1 MKSLQTRPLLLPKP
15 GSIERKTRVGRSQ
28 PDADENEYRRR
39 LNDGLMLA
47 FPLFSPRF
55 GLDRQVLYTVSLL
68 TLVAALAGC
77 ASQGKPPPRI
87 SLDEPVQAQAL
98 PEPPKPVEVVTVPK
112 VLPLPAQMKPL
123 PEADEAKPAPEPA
136 DETVRVSRA
145 NAEARI
151 APTREGYVN
160 AIQVWP
166 FTDGALY
173 QVYAAPGRVTVIS
186 LQPGEELVT
195 VAAGD
200 TVRWIVGDTSSGA
213 GNDLRVNVLVKPI
226 RSGLKTNVVITTSRR
241 TYLIEL
247 TSTDKAW
254 MASVSWEYPKD
265 QMLALR
271 RQDQAAQAAA
281 PVDTGLSLEK
291 IRFRY
296 AISGSNPP
304 WKPLRAFDDGEKVY
318 IQFPPGIA
326 QGELPPLFVIGAQG
340 DGQLVN
346 YRFRSP
352 YYIVDRLFGA
362 AELRLGGDGG
372 DVVRIER
379 SDGVARRN

>member
-1 MKSLQTRPLLLPKP
+1 MNALFRKSVLPLILL
-15 GSIERKTRVGRSQ
+15 
-28 PDADENEYRRR
+28 
-39 LNDGLMLA
+39 
-47 FPLFSPRF
+47 
-55 GLDRQVLYTVSLL
+55 
-68 TLVAALAGC
+68 ALAGC
-77 ASQGKPPPRI
+77 ASQGKPPPSI
-87 SLDEPVQAQAL
+87 SLDEPVQAQPL
-98 PEPPKPVEVVTVPK
+98 PEPPKPVEVITVPEPLA
-112 VLPLPAQMKPL
+112 LPDQLKPL
-123 PEADEAKPAPEPA
+123 PGTDGVKSVPESA
-136 DETVRVSRA
+136 DETVRVSKA

-173 QVYAAPGRVTVIS
+173 QVYAAPGRVTVVS

-200 TVRWIVGDTSSGA
+200 TVRWIVGDTSSGSGDA
-213 GNDLRVNVLVKPI
+213 LRVNVLVKPI
-226 RSGLKTNVVITTSRR
+226 RSGLKTNLVITTSRR
-241 TYLIEL
+241 TYLLEL
-247 TSTDKAW
+247 TSTERAW
-254 MASVSWEYPKD
+254 MASVSWDYPKD
-265 QMLALR
+265 RMLALQ
-271 RQDQAAQAAA
+271 RQAQAASAAA

-296 AISGSNPP
+296 AVLGSNPP

-379 SDGVARRN
+379 TDGVARRN

>member
-1 MKSLQTRPLLLPKP
+1 MNFSFR
-15 GSIERKTRVGRSQ
+15 I
-28 PDADENEYRRR
+28 Y
-39 LNDGLMLA
+39 A
-47 FPLFSPRF
+47 F
-55 GLDRQVLYTVSLL
+55 VL
-68 TLVAALAGC
+68 TLAALSGC
-77 ASQGKPPPRI
+77 ATHGKPPPAI
-87 SLDEPVQAQAL
+87 TLDEPVRAQPL
-98 PEPPKPVEVVTVPK
+98 PEPPKPVEVVEVPK
-112 VLPLPAQMKPL
+112 VLPMPAQMKPL
-123 PEADEAKPAPEPA
+123 PEADEAKSTPEPA

-173 QVYAAPGRVTVIS
+173 QVYAAPGRVTVVS

-213 GNDLRVNVLVKPI
+213 GDALRVNVLVKPI
-226 RSGLKTNVVITTSRR
+226 RSGLKTNLVITTSRR

-247 TSTDKAW
+247 TSTERAW
-254 MASVSWEYPKD
+254 MASVSWDYPKD
-265 QMLALR
+265 RMLALQ
-271 RQDQAAQAAA
+271 RQSQAAQATA
-281 PVDTGLSLEK
+281 PIDSGLSLEK

-296 AISGSNPP
+296 AVSGSNPP

-318 IQFPPGIA
+318 IQFPAGIA

-352 YYIVDRLFGA
+352 YYVVDRLFGA
-362 AELRLGGDGG
+362 AELRLGGDKGE
-372 DVVRIER
+372 VVRIER
-379 SDGVARRN
+379 TDGVARGN

>member
-1 MKSLQTRPLLLPKP
+1 MNVDFSKCTLPLILL
-15 GSIERKTRVGRSQ
+15 
-28 PDADENEYRRR
+28 
-39 LNDGLMLA
+39 
-47 FPLFSPRF
+47 
-55 GLDRQVLYTVSLL
+55 
-68 TLVAALAGC
+68 ALAGC
-77 ASQGKPPPRI
+77 ATQGKPAPRI
-87 SLDEPVQAQAL
+87 TLDEPVAAQMLAEL
-98 PEPPKPVEVVTVPK
+98 PSPIEVVAVPQP
-112 VLPLPAQMKPL
+112 LALPAQLKPL
-123 PEADEAKPAPEPA
+123 PEQGEPKPVPEPA
-136 DETVRVSRA
+136 DEKVRVSRA
-145 NAEARI
+145 NQEARI
-151 APTREGYVN
+151 APTREGYIN

-173 QVYAAPGRVTVIS
+173 QVYASPGRVTVVS

-200 TVRWIVGDTSSGA
+200 TVRWIVGDTSSGS
-213 GNDLRVNVLVKPI
+213 GTDLRVNVLVKPI
-226 RSGLKTNVVITTSRR
+226 RSGLKTNLVITTSRR

-247 TSTDKAW
+247 TSTEKAW
-254 MASVSWEYPKD
+254 MASVSWDYPKD
-265 QMLALR
+265 RMLALQ
-271 RQDQAAQAAA
+271 RQAQAAQASA
-281 PVDTGLSLEK
+281 PVDTGLSLES

-304 WKPLRAFDDGEKVY
+304 WKPVRAFDDGEKVY
-318 IQFPPGIA
+318 IQFPTGIA

-362 AELRLGGDGG
+362 AELRLGADKG

-379 SDGVARRN
+379 TDGVTRRN

>member
-1 MKSLQTRPLLLPKP
+1 MNDLFRKSVLPIMLL
-15 GSIERKTRVGRSQ
+15 
-28 PDADENEYRRR
+28 
-39 LNDGLMLA
+39 
-47 FPLFSPRF
+47 
-55 GLDRQVLYTVSLL
+55 
-68 TLVAALAGC
+68 ALAGC
-77 ASQGKPPPRI
+77 ATQGKPPPTI
-87 SLDEPVQAQAL
+87 SLDEPVQAQPL
-98 PEPPKPVEVVTVPK
+98 PEAPKPVEVVGVPEPLA
-112 VLPLPAQMKPL
+112 LPGQMKPL
-123 PEADEAKPAPEPA
+123 PGAADAKASPEPS
-136 DETVRVSRA
+136 DEKLRVSRA

-173 QVYAAPGRVTVIS
+173 QVYAAVGRVTVVS

-200 TVRWIVGDTSSGA
+200 TVRWIVGDTSSGSGDA
-213 GNDLRVNVLVKPI
+213 LRVNVMVKPI
-226 RSGLKTNVVITTSRR
+226 RSGLKTNLVITTSRR
-241 TYLIEL
+241 TYLLEL
-247 TSTDKAW
+247 TSAEKTW
-254 MASVSWEYPKD
+254 MASISWEYPKD
-265 QMLALR
+265 KMLALQ
-271 RQDQAAQAAA
+271 RQAQAASAAA
-281 PVDTGLSLEK
+281 PVETGLSLEK

-326 QGELPPLFVIGAQG
+326 QGELPPLFAIGAQG

-362 AELRLGGDGG
+362 AELRLGGDKG

-379 SDGVARRN
+379 TDGTRRN

>member
-1 MKSLQTRPLLLPKP
+1 MNLSFRISALPFVLL
-15 GSIERKTRVGRSQ
+15 
-28 PDADENEYRRR
+28 
-39 LNDGLMLA
+39 
-47 FPLFSPRF
+47 
-55 GLDRQVLYTVSLL
+55 
-68 TLVAALAGC
+68 ALAGC
-77 ASQGKPPPRI
+77 TSQGRPPPRI
-87 SLDEPVQAQAL
+87 SLDEPVQAQSQ
-98 PEPPKPVEVVTVPK
+98 PEPPKPVAVVEVPK
-112 VLPLPAQMKPL
+112 VLPMPAQMKPL
-123 PEADEAKPAPEPA
+123 PDVDEDKPTPEPV

-173 QVYAAPGRVTVIS
+173 QVYAAPGRVTVVS

-213 GNDLRVNVLVKPI
+213 GAELRFNVLVKPT
-226 RSGLKTNVVITTSRR
+226 RSGLKTNLVVTTNRR
-241 TYLIEL
+241 TYLLEL
-247 TSTDKAW
+247 TSTEKAW
-254 MASVSWEYPKD
+254 MASVSWDYPKD
-265 QMLALR
+265 RMLALQ
-271 RQDQAAQAAA
+271 RQSQAAQATA

-296 AISGSNPP
+296 AVSGSNPP

-318 IQFPPGIA
+318 IQFPGGIA

-362 AELRLGGDGG
+362 AELRLGGDKG

-379 SDGVARRN
+379 TDGTRGK

>member
-1 MKSLQTRPLLLPKP
+1 MKPSLRIYVFL
-15 GSIERKTRVGRSQ
+15 
-28 PDADENEYRRR
+28 
-39 LNDGLMLA
+39 
-47 FPLFSPRF
+47 
-55 GLDRQVLYTVSLL
+55 SLL
-68 TLVAALAGC
+68 VASSMTLSGC
-77 ASQGKPPPRI
+77 ATQGKPPPSI
-87 SLDEPVQAQAL
+87 TLDEPVAAQPL
-98 PEPPKPVEVVTVPK
+98 PELPKPIEVVAVPQP
-112 VLPLPAQMKPL
+112 LPLPEQLKLL
-123 PEADEAKPAPEPA
+123 PDELEAKTAPESADEK
-136 DETVRVSRA
+136 VRVTRA
-145 NAEARI
+145 NQEARV

-173 QVYAAPGRVTVIS
+173 QVYASPGRVTVVS

-213 GNDLRVNVLVKPI
+213 GVGLRVSVLVKPT
-226 RSGLKTNVVITTSRR
+226 RSGLKTNLVVTTNRR

-247 TSTDKAW
+247 TSTEKAW
-254 MASVSWEYPKD
+254 MASVSWDYPKD
-265 QMLALR
+265 RMLALQ
-271 RQDQAAQAAA
+271 RQAQAAQVAA
-281 PVDTGLSLEK
+281 PVDAGLSLEK

-296 AISGSNPP
+296 AITGSNAP
-304 WKPLRAFDDGEKVY
+304 WKPMRAFDDGEKVY
-318 IQFPPGIA
+318 IQFPGGIA

-362 AELRLGGDGG
+362 AELRLGADKG

-379 SDGVARRN
+379 TDGIVSGTRRN

>member
-1 MKSLQTRPLLLPKP
+1 MKPSLRIYVFL
-15 GSIERKTRVGRSQ
+15 
-28 PDADENEYRRR
+28 
-39 LNDGLMLA
+39 
-47 FPLFSPRF
+47 
-55 GLDRQVLYTVSLL
+55 SLL
-68 TLVAALAGC
+68 VATSMTLSGC
-77 ASQGKPPPRI
+77 ATQGKPPPTI
-87 SLDEPVQAQAL
+87 TLDEPVAAQPL
-98 PEPPKPVEVVTVPK
+98 PELPKPIEVVAVPQP
-112 VLPLPAQMKPL
+112 LPLPEQLKLL
-123 PEADEAKPAPEPA
+123 PDELEAKTAPESADEK
-136 DETVRVSRA
+136 VRVTRA
-145 NAEARI
+145 NQEARI

-173 QVYAAPGRVTVIS
+173 QVYASPGRVTVVS

-200 TVRWIVGDTSSGA
+200 TVRWIVGDTSSGT
-213 GNDLRVNVLVKPI
+213 GVGLRVSVLVKPT
-226 RSGLKTNVVITTSRR
+226 RSGLKTNLVVTTNRR

-247 TSTDKAW
+247 TSTEKAW
-254 MASVSWEYPKD
+254 MASVSWDYPKD
-265 QMLALR
+265 RMLALQ
-271 RQDQAAQAAA
+271 RQAQAAQVAA
-281 PVDTGLSLEK
+281 PVDAGLSLEK

-296 AISGSNPP
+296 AITGSNPP

-318 IQFPPGIA
+318 IQFPGGIA

-362 AELRLGGDGG
+362 AELRLGADKG

-379 SDGVARRN
+379 TDGIVSGTRRN

>member
-1 MKSLQTRPLLLPKP
+1 MKPSLRIP
-15 GSIERKTRVGRSQ
+15 V
-28 PDADENEYRRR
+28 
-39 LNDGLMLA
+39 
-47 FPLFSPRF
+47 F
-55 GLDRQVLYTVSLL
+55 VSLL
-68 TLVAALAGC
+68 AALAGC
-77 ASQGKPPPRI
+77 ASQGKPPPTI
-87 SLDEPVQAQAL
+87 ALDEPVAAQPV
-98 PEPPKPVEVVTVPK
+98 PEPPKPIEVVAVPQP
-112 VLPLPAQMKPL
+112 LALPAQLKPL
-123 PEADEAKPAPEPA
+123 PEPEPVAAPEPA
-136 DETVRVSRA
+136 DEKLRVSRA
-145 NAEARI
+145 NQEARV

-166 FTDGALY
+166 YTDGALY
-173 QVYAAPGRVTVIS
+173 QVYASPGRVTVVS

-195 VAAGD
+195 VPAGD

-213 GNDLRVNVLVKPI
+213 GADLRVSVLVKPT
-226 RSGLKTNVVITTSRR
+226 RSNLKTNLVITTSRR

-247 TSTDKAW
+247 SSTEKAW
-254 MASVSWEYPKD
+254 MASVSWDYPKD
-265 QMLALR
+265 RMLALQ
-271 RQDQAAQAAA
+271 RQAQTASAAT
-281 PVDTGLSLEK
+281 PVDAGLSLEK

-296 AISGSNPP
+296 AISGSDPS

-318 IQFPPGIA
+318 IQFPAGIA

-362 AELRLGGDGG
+362 AELRLGADKG

-379 SDGVARRN
+379 TDGRRN

>member
-1 MKSLQTRPLLLPKP
+1 MNQSFRFYAFVLTLAASVLSLQ
-15 GSIERKTRVGRSQ
+15 
-28 PDADENEYRRR
+28 
-39 LNDGLMLA
+39 
-47 FPLFSPRF
+47 
-55 GLDRQVLYTVSLL
+55 
-68 TLVAALAGC
+68 GC
-77 ASQGKPPPRI
+77 ATKGTPPPTI
-87 SLDEPVQAQAL
+87 SLDEPVQAQPL
-98 PEPPKPVEVVTVPK
+98 PEPPKPVEVVEVPK
-112 VLPLPAQMKPL
+112 VLPMPAQMKPL
-123 PEADEAKPAPEPA
+123 PESIEVKTTPEPA
-136 DETVRVSRA
+136 DEKLRVSRA

-186 LQPGEELVT
+186 LQSGEELVT

-200 TVRWIVGDTSSGA
+200 TVRWIVGDTSSATGDA
-213 GNDLRVNVLVKPI
+213 LRVSVLVKPI
-226 RSGLKTNVVITTSRR
+226 RSGLKTNLVINTSRR

-247 TSTDKAW
+247 TSTERAW

-265 QMLALR
+265 RMLALQ
-271 RQDQAAQAAA
+271 RQAQAAQATA
-281 PVDTGLSLEK
+281 PVDSGLSLEK

-296 AISGSNPP
+296 AISGSTPP
-304 WKPLRAFDDGEKVY
+304 WKPMRAFDDGEKVY

-346 YRFRSP
+346 YRFRPP

-362 AELRLGGDGG
+362 AELRLGGGKGSDGG

-379 SDGVARRN
+379 TDGVVGTARGN

>member
-1 MKSLQTRPLLLPKP
+1 MNDLF
-15 GSIERKTRVGRSQ
+15 RKT
-28 PDADENEYRRR
+28 A
-39 LNDGLMLA
+39 L
-47 FPLFSPRF
+47 PLI
-55 GLDRQVLYTVSLL
+55 LL
-68 TLVAALAGC
+68 ALAGC
-77 ASQGKPPPRI
+77 ATQGKPPVI
-87 SLDEPVQAQAL
+87 SLDEPVQAQPL
-98 PEPPKPVEVVTVPK
+98 PESPAPVEVVAVPE
-112 VLPLPAQMKPL
+112 VLPMPAQMKPL
-123 PEADEAKPAPEPA
+123 SDGEAKASPEPA
-136 DETVRVSRA
+136 DEKVRVSRA
-145 NAEARI
+145 NAEARV

-173 QVYAAPGRVTVIS
+173 QVYAAVGRVTVIA

-200 TVRWIVGDTSSGA
+200 TVRWIVGDTSSGGGA
-213 GNDLRVNVLVKPI
+213 DLRVNVLVKPI
-226 RSGLKTNVVITTSRR
+226 RSGLKTNLVITTSRR
-241 TYLIEL
+241 TYLLEL
-247 TSTDKAW
+247 TSTEKTW
-254 MASVSWEYPKD
+254 MASVSWEYPRD
-265 QMLALR
+265 RMLALQ
-271 RQDQAAQAAA
+271 RQAQAASAAA

-304 WKPLRAFDDGEKVY
+304 WKPLRAVDDGEKVY
-318 IQFPPGIA
+318 IQFPAGIA

-346 YRFRSP
+346 YRFRAP

-362 AELRLGGDGG
+362 AELRLGGDKG

-379 SDGVARRN
+379 TDGVVSRGGRN